1 MRRERNIALR
11 AITAVAIAAISTVG
25 LVACSNNEP
34 STSDDGPVNLQLLF
48 PIAVGGPLTEVMD
61 KLVDR
66 YEASHDNVEI
76 EAVYSG
82 AYGDTMTKAR
92 AQFKANQPPD
102 LLIASSVELFNL
114 RDADMIIAI
123 DDVLDGTDLSWID
136 DFYPALMANSQFE
149 GKTWGIPFQR
159 STIVQYYNKEI
170 FAEAGLDPEKPPATW
185 EELESDA
192 VAISKSGAATYGLQI
207 PSDAFGDWLFA
218 ALAWQNGISMVS
230 DDGTE
235 AYLNDPKTVAALQY
249 WIDLGK
255 AGAVPEGNVAW
266 ATTPKDFIEGK
277 TAMMWTTTGN
287 LTNVKNQATFDFGV
301 SPLPAHVQA
310 GSPTGGA
317 NLYVFK
323 TGDTRKQK
331 AAAEFTKWMSSPE
344 QSAEWSIATGYI
356 ATSPQA
362 YETEAMK
369 DYIASFPPAT
379 VARDQLADF
388 TRALGWH
395 GNSQVNVAVQN
406 AVQAALGG
414 TKTPQQALDDAQKLA
429 DSVLTPFKN
438 K

>member
-1 MRRERNIALR
+1 MRRERKTTALR
-11 AITAVAIAAISTVG
+11 SIAAIAIAAISTVG
-25 LVACSNNEP
+25 LVACGPSEP
-34 STSDDGPVNLQLLF
+34 AAEDGPVKLQLLF

-66 YEASHDNVEI
+66 YEDTHENVEV

-82 AYGDTMTKAR
+82 TYGDTMTKAR

-114 RDADMIIAI
+114 RDADMIEAI
-123 DDVLDGTDLSWID
+123 DDVLAGTDLSWID
-136 DFYPALMANSQFE
+136 DFYPALMANSQFD

-159 STIVQYYNKEI
+159 STIVQYYNKEA
-170 FAEAGLDPEKPPATW
+170 FAAAGLDPEKPPATW
-185 EELESDA
+185 EELKSDA
-192 VAISKSGAATYGLQI
+192 LAISKAGAATYGLQI

-230 DDGTE
+230 DDGTK

-249 WIDLGK
+249 WVDLGK

-323 TGDTRKQK
+323 TGDDHKEK
-331 AAAEFTKWMSSPE
+331 AAAEFIKWMSAPE

-356 ATSPQA
+356 ATTPAA
-362 YETEAMK
+362 YETQAMK
-369 DYIASFPPAT
+369 DYVASFPPAL
-379 VARDQLADF
+379 VARDQLTDF

-395 GNSQVNVAVQN
+395 GNSQVNVAVAD

-414 TKTPQQALDDAQKLA
+414 TKSPQQALDDAQKTA
-429 DSVLTPFKN
+429 DSVLAPFQ
-438 K
+438 

>member
-1 MRRERNIALR
+1 MRRERKTALR
-11 AITAVAIAAISTVG
+11 SIAAVAIAAISTVG
-25 LVACSNNEP
+25 LVACGTSNEP
-34 STSDDGPVNLQLLF
+34 ATEDGPVELQLLF

-66 YEASHDNVEI
+66 YEDTHENVTV

-82 AYGDTMTKAR
+82 TYGDTMTKAR

-114 RDADMIIAI
+114 RDADMIESI
-123 DDVLDGTDLSWID
+123 DDVLAGTDLSWID
-136 DFYPALMANSQFE
+136 DFYPALMANSQFD

-159 STIVQYYNKEI
+159 STIVQYYNKDA
-170 FAEAGLDPEKPPATW
+170 FVAAGLDPEKPPATW

-192 VAISKSGAATYGLQI
+192 LAISKAGAATYGLQI

-249 WIDLGK
+249 WVDLGK

-287 LTNVKNQATFDFGV
+287 LTNVKNQASFDFGV

-323 TGDTRKQK
+323 TGDERKQK
-331 AAAEFTKWMSSPE
+331 AAAEFIKWMSAPE

-356 ATSPQA
+356 ATTPAA
-362 YETEAMK
+362 YETPNMK
-369 DYIASFPPAT
+369 DYVASFPPAL

-395 GNSQVNVAVQN
+395 GNSQVNVAVAD

-414 TKTPQQALDDAQKLA
+414 TKTPQQALDDAQKIA
-429 DSVLTPFKN
+429 DSVLAPFQ
-438 K
+438 